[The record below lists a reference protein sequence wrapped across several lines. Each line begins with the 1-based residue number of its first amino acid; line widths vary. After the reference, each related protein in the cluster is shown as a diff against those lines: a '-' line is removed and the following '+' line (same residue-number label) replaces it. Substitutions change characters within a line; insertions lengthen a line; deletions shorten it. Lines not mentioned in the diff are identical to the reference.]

1 MVTNLLFTEET
12 HNYEHLIVEYV
23 DNNNG
28 SSLNDIHMHIDK
40 NVSKSSISS

>member
-12 HNYEHLIVEYV
+12 HNYEHLIVEYA

-28 SSLNDIHMHIDK
+28 SRYPLKI
-40 NVSKSSISS
+40 